1 MRVQEAAK
9 RAVSRTKRGSPERAG
24 FEKSMQGMALGG
36 FGVGLIEKNFGA
48 KLPTIKMLGRK
59 GTIAAAVYFLKPKE
73 RWIQKVGLAAAAMA
87 GYEFG
92 KEGKVTGEDV
102 MGDYDDDDDDD
113 D

>member
-1 MRVQEAAK
+1 VRVQEAAK

-48 KLPTIKMLGRK
+48 RLPTIPMFGRK
-59 GTIAAAVYFLKPKE
+59 GTIAVAAYFLKPKE
-73 RWIQKVGLAAAAMA
+73 PWMQKVGLAAAAMA

-92 KEGKVTGEDV
+92 KDGKISGEDV
-102 MGDYDDDDDDD
+102 MGDFDDDDDDD
-113 D
+113 